1 MSGVRCQVSVK
12 PSHHP
17 RHHIHIT
24 RPTPAPSDADPDE
37 AAFHALYRA
46 EVGRVYALCLRLTG
60 NRRDAEER
68 TQDVFVQ
75 AWRRLSTFRGESALS
90 TWLHRLTVN
99 LVLTERRSRMRRERR
114 VLTVESLEVVEKPG
128 REPSAHDVDLE
139 RAIAKLPDGARE
151 VLVLHDI
158 EGYTHEEIGQA
169 CGIAEGT
176 SKAQLFRARRLL
188 REMLER

>member
-1 MSGVRCQVSVK
+1 M
-12 PSHHP
+12 
-17 RHHIHIT
+17 
-24 RPTPAPSDADPDE
+24 
-37 AAFHALYRA
+37 
-46 EVGRVYALCLRLTG
+46 CLRLTG

-75 AWRRLSTFRGESALS
+75 AWRRLSTFRGDSALS

-99 LVLTERRSRMRRERR
+99 LVLTERRGTRRREQR
-114 VLTVESLEVVEKPG
+114 VVEVESLEAVEKPG
-128 REPSAHDVDLE
+128 VGSPKGQVGESFASGVDLE
-139 RAIAKLPDGARE
+139 RAIAKLPEGARE
-151 VLVLHDI
+151 VFVLHDI
-158 EGYTHEEIGQA
+158 EGYTHDEIANA